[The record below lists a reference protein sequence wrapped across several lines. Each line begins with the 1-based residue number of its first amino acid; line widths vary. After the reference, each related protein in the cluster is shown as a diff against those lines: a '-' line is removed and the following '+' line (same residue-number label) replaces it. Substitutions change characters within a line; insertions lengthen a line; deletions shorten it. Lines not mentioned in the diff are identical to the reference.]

1 MREIL
6 PNGTKTTDNQSV
18 ITDWLSVPLF
28 LVFLCIAEDTGS
40 KSNMVHMS
48 QKIMQM
54 STKPALITKKDVRF
68 GKLATTKKPI
78 KEKIEPVMETDWMSL
93 EEMPTHKQPEN
104 VLRSDWWTASAFIE
118 MSVLLDGFVNH

>member
-1 MREIL
+1 
-6 PNGTKTTDNQSV
+6 
-18 ITDWLSVPLF
+18 
-28 LVFLCIAEDTGS
+28 
-40 KSNMVHMS
+40 MVHMS

-78 KEKIEPVMETDWMSL
+78 KEKIEPIMETDWMAL
-93 EEMPTHKQPEN
+93 QEMPTHKQPEN

-118 MSVLLDGFVNH
+118 MSVSLDAFVNH